1 MKLNKVRILFIFII
15 LNKYVYIKYKT
26 LQKIGI
32 IGLPHSQNVGNNLLK
47 FAMFIKLSELGYSPY
62 MVGER
67 LKNHNI
73 SFLLNSVQIR
83 LIKNFSEINENEF
96 DILIVSSD
104 QTWNAEYKKYLLY
117 NIAFLKFAENWNMK
131 KFIYG
136 ASLVFDKW
144 KFTKEDEKTAK
155 RLLKNFTG
163 ISVREKS
170 SIKLIENHLGFKAQ
184 FVLDPTFLINKKY
197 YLKLIKH
204 YKSDIAKKINNE
216 NFIFAYILN
225 NSTKVEKYLTEIKN
239 HFQLKFFY
247 LTIFHNNQVK
257 EFLYGI
263 KNSKAVI
270 TDSFHGTVFSIIFK
284 KPFIIIKNKNDDKRF
299 NDLAETFNFENRIFY
314 LNSTIN
320 FSLLEQPLLIND
332 SVLILLKKSS
342 INFLKTMLTAKS
354 KEII

>member
-1 MKLNKVRILFIFII
+1 MNKVRILFIFII

-73 SFLLNSVQIR
+73 SFLLNSVQTR

-136 ASLVFDKW
+136 ASLVFEKW
-144 KFTKEDEKTAK
+144 KFTKEDEKIAK

-170 SIKLIENHLGFKAQ
+170 SIKLIEKHLGFKAQ

-204 YKSDIAKKINNE
+204 YKSDIAKQINNK
-216 NFIFAYILN
+216 NFIFAYI
-225 NSTKVEKYLTEIKN
+225 
-239 HFQLKFFY
+239 
-247 LTIFHNNQVK
+247 
-257 EFLYGI
+257 
-263 KNSKAVI
+263 
-270 TDSFHGTVFSIIFK
+270 
-284 KPFIIIKNKNDDKRF
+284 
-299 NDLAETFNFENRIFY
+299 
-314 LNSTIN
+314 
-320 FSLLEQPLLIND
+320 
-332 SVLILLKKSS
+332 
-342 INFLKTMLTAKS
+342 
-354 KEII
+354 